1 VALCLW
7 PTDLSVEVPV
17 SIAVLI
23 ASAVFFFLGAL
34 FVWFGS
40 VAARGRARRAERHAR
55 TLEKH
60 LKAQVAPPPIVVAP
74 ARPAPPRFT
83 ALPAPK

>member
-1 VALCLW
+1 
-7 PTDLSVEVPV
+7 
-17 SIAVLI
+17 
-23 ASAVFFFLGAL
+23 L